1 VDTANIKILVVDDE
15 AAVRR
20 ILEMRLTMVGYEVVV
35 AADGRSALEAF
46 AREAPDLIVLDIM
59 LPNGDGYFVCQKLRK
74 TSNVPIIML
83 TALSEVADRITGLQM
98 GADDYLVKPFS
109 PKELE
114 ARINSILR
122 RYKKPEWRSGADSG
136 TLHFGA
142 LAVDSNRRRVF
153 LRGELVKLT
162 EIEFNVLQ
170 LLVSQAGKPLSRTAI
185 LETIW
190 GYPPQQAGDLR
201 LVDVHVSRLRS
212 KIEADPKQPEY
223 IITERGM
230 GYSFQR
236 LGLQPATGS
245 CVNPD

>member
-1 VDTANIKILVVDDE
+1 MDNSKIKILVVDDE

-20 ILEMRLTMVGYEVVV
+20 ILETRLTMVGYEVVV
-35 AADGRSALEAF
+35 AGDGQAALELF
-46 AREAPDLIVLDIM
+46 AREAPDLIILDIM
-59 LPNGDGYFVCQKLRK
+59 LPNGDGYFVCQELRK

-122 RYKKPEWRSGADSG
+122 RFRKSEWRDPSDTGM
-136 TLHFGA
+136 LNVGA

-153 LRGELVKLT
+153 LHGELVKLT

-170 LLVSQAGKPLSRTAI
+170 LLVSQAGKPLSRAAI
-185 LETIW
+185 LEAIW
-190 GYPPQQAGDLR
+190 GYPPQQSGDLR

-212 KIEADPKQPEY
+212 KIEVDPKQPEY

-236 LGLQPATGS
+236 FGLQPAADGR
-245 CVNPD
+245 